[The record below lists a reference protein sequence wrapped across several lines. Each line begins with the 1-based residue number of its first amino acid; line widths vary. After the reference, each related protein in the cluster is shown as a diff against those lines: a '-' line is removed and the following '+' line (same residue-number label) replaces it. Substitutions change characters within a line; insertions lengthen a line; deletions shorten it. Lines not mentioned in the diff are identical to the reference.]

1 MCKNRGIYGFLCPS
15 SVLITTD
22 YYAPPVIVLYSV
34 RVLYYCAVPRPGL
47 VLNRKPK
54 AVFFGRFFSVFLDRK
69 PTFWSRFFGCP
80 KKPKPKNR
88 LVFFRSFFFSAVP
101 YANNALHICIEAPS
115 YRYSPLAPGA
125 RRYQHA
131 EEQHGGTG
139 ITFFYIVLPGTGID
153 IIMAS
158 YPPRGLYNSTLHH
171 PILFTQDLV

>member
-1 MCKNRGIYGFLCPS
+1 MSIVGSDYYWLLCPPRNS
-15 SVLITTD
+15 IILCTCPVLLCCTAARVGFEPKTESRFFRSVFLGFSRPKTD
-22 YYAPPVIVLYSV
+22 FLKSFFRLPKKTETE
-34 RVLYYCAVPRPGL
+34 
-47 VLNRKPK
+47 KPT
-54 AVFFGRFFSVFLDRK
+54 RFFSV
-69 PTFWSRFFGCP
+69 
-80 KKPKPKNR
+80 
-88 LVFFRSFFFSAVP
+88 VFFSAVP

-158 YPPRGLYNSTLHH
+158 YPPRGLYR
-171 PILFTQDLV
+171 I